1 MQLGLCP
8 EAASHLQELK
18 DNLIAI
24 SNELLDNGENLNS
37 VQIAKLRHDRCVFPL
52 EVHPVYSIFIFN
64 IFHTQSKEK
73 GQRLYHRIF
82 FILYNNAE
90 SLYFKNIVTPYSF

>member
-24 SNELLDNGENLNS
+24 SNELLDNVENLSS
-37 VQIAKLRHDRCVFPL
+37 VQIAKLRQDRCAFTLELFLPVTFPFFIPTTVFEKIAKGSIIVAFL
-52 EVHPVYSIFIFN
+52 IFI
-64 IFHTQSKEK
+64 
-73 GQRLYHRIF
+73 
-82 FILYNNAE
+82 
-90 SLYFKNIVTPYSF
+90 V